1 MYEITVNGQPYQLH
15 RENDSLFLNGK
26 MLSLDLAR
34 IDENRAHLLLNNR
47 AYTVELMSK
56 EAKTLVVRVNNQ
68 RYELALRTELD
79 LMLEKLGL
87 NQLTEAKVNEI
98 KAPMPGLV
106 LRLIAEAGQEVKK
119 GDPLLVLES
128 MKMEN
133 VLKSPGAG
141 IVEKVLVS
149 PGNAV
154 EKGQTLLRFG

>member
-15 RENDSLFLNGK
+15 RENENLFLSGK
-26 MLSLDLAR
+26 VLSLDLAR
-34 IDENRAHLLLNNR
+34 IDENRMHLLLNNR

-56 EAKTLVVRVNNQ
+56 EAKTLVVRVNGQ
-68 RYELALRTELD
+68 RYELAMRTELD

-87 NQLTEAKVNEI
+87 NQLAESKVNEI

-106 LRLIAEAGQEVKK
+106 LRLIVEAGQEVKK

-141 IVEKVLVS
+141 IVDKVLVS